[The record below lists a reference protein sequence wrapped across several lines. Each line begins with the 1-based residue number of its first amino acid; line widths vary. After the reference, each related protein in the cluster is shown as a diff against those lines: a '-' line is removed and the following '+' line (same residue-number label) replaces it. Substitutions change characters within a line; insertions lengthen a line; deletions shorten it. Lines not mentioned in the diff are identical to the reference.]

1 MRVRDVRV
9 PPDGRVTAYFDFRN
23 LEGTF
28 LTYSTLVRQCERYR
42 VDSSVEVAV
51 ELATPAA

>member
-1 MRVRDVRV
+1 VRVRDVRV

-28 LTYSTLVRQCERYR
+28 ITYSTLVRQGERYL